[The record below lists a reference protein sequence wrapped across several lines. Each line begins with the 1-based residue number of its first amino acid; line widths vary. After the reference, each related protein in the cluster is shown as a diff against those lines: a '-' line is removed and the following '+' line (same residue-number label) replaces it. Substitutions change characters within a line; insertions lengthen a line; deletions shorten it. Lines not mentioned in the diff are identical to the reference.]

1 MKPKNLILNYKKV
14 FYFFLF
20 LIPLIVFIL
29 PPQPLNLFE
38 TSKKYQCVIQLNN
51 GYYFLKSDSL
61 TFKTEESEEIKL
73 FKGDSMCTDGYYILP
88 KRIGN
93 PSLLVNLKFIGLLRI
108 DNTDNY
114 MPNFDIVKWE
124 TESYIPYVLVAD
136 YNKIFSIFCLILIG
150 IVEFF
155 RADKFFIEEDIPLS
169 ELG

>member
-1 MKPKNLILNYKKV
+1 M
-14 FYFFLF
+14 
-20 LIPLIVFIL
+20 
-29 PPQPLNLFE
+29 
-38 TSKKYQCVIQLNN
+38 
-51 GYYFLKSDSL
+51 
-61 TFKTEESEEIKL
+61 
-73 FKGDSMCTDGYYILP
+73 
-88 KRIGN
+88 IG
-93 PSLLVNLKFIGLLRI
+93 LQTQHLKFIGLLRI

>member
-1 MKPKNLILNYKKV
+1 MDI
-14 FYFFLF
+14 
-20 LIPLIVFIL
+20 I
-29 PPQPLNLFE
+29 
-38 TSKKYQCVIQLNN
+38 
-51 GYYFLKSDSL
+51 YFLKEL
-61 TFKTEESEEIKL
+61 EIL
-73 FKGDSMCTDGYYILP
+73 HF
-88 KRIGN
+88 
-93 PSLLVNLKFIGLLRI
+93 LLI